1 MKNLDNWIL
10 VVIAIASVI
19 SPIIT
24 AIINNIYQ
32 LRLKKIELKQ
42 QQYNRDVQRIIN
54 ILEHYCETVC
64 CVLIRNSVKSEPLS
78 EYSNSYGIAVLYLD
92 NNDVQTANKINELI
106 YQQNYSEANKIIYEH
121 VLSIR
126 KTIDMLRKQR
136 L

>member
-1 MKNLDNWIL
+1 MNNLDNWIL

-24 AIINNIYQ
+24 AIINSIYQ

-92 NNDVQTANKINELI
+92 NNDVQTANKI
-106 YQQNYSEANKIIYEH
+106 IYEH

-126 KTIDMLRKQR
+126 KTINRLRKQH
-136 L
+136 

>member
-1 MKNLDNWIL
+1 MNNLDNWIL

-64 CVLIRNSVKSEPLS
+64 CVLIRNSVESEPLS

-126 KTIDMLRKQR
+126 KTINRLRKQH
-136 L
+136 

>member
-1 MKNLDNWIL
+1 M
-10 VVIAIASVI
+10 
-19 SPIIT
+19 
-24 AIINNIYQ
+24 
-32 LRLKKIELKQ
+32 KKIELKQ